1 MKRLASLLAAVVLAP
16 ASAFSFA
23 HFWDIQEIY
32 TNATGT
38 VQFIEFF
45 ENTGGGEIFL
55 SSAAPIRFE
64 INQVTVNSMAFTNAT
79 ATDGTADL
87 SGSTFNQTFL
97 VATANFQ
104 SLYGF
109 APDYIIPANFF
120 AAGALN
126 TIEFPTGP
134 DEVSLANLPTN
145 GVMSL
150 NGIPGNNLATA
161 TSINAQASPRNFAGQ
176 TAIIPEP
183 GTTGCM
189 IVGAGALGVLTFIR
203 RRRG

>member
-1 MKRLASLLAAVVLAP
+1 MKTLASLFAAVLLAP

-32 TNATGT
+32 TNAAGT

-45 ENTGGGEIFL
+45 ENSSGGEIFL
-55 SSAAPIRFE
+55 SAASPIRFE
-64 INQVTVNSMAFTNAT
+64 INQATVNSMAFTDAT
-79 ATDGTADL
+79 ATDGSADL
-87 SGSTFNQTFL
+87 SGSTFGKTFL

-109 APDYIIPANFF
+109 APDYIIPANFL

-150 NGIPGNNLATA
+150 NGIPGNDLSTA
-161 TSINAQASPRNFAGQ
+161 TSINAQASPKNFAGQ

-183 GTTGCM
+183 GIMGL
-189 IVGAGALGVLTFIR
+189 IALGAGLVGLVWGR
-203 RRRG
+203 RRKA